1 MNMSEESMET
11 QQVESNDSDPITLA
25 AQIAV
30 AEGLAP
36 EDSDGLGTLHFLNK

>member
-1 MNMSEESMET
+1 MNETRVKNQQTQTSEP
-11 QQVESNDSDPITLA
+11 DPIDLA

-36 EDSDGLGTLHFLNK
+36 EDSDGLGTKHFLNGR